1 MKSLICIRLK
11 GRHSSRVELKNVIRN
26 DGEASMKNL
35 RRQRVRRGAQG
46 WPQAQ
51 RIKDDSS
58 IGGQFAFS
66 MKVPVMSREATC

>member
-11 GRHSSRVELKNVIRN
+11 GRQSSRVELKNVIRN

-35 RRQRVRRGAQG
+35 RRQKVRRGEKG

-51 RIKDDSS
+51 RIKEDKS
-58 IGGQFAFS
+58 IGGQSAS
-66 MKVPVMSREATC
+66 LMKGPVMSREATC

>member
-11 GRHSSRVELKNVIRN
+11 GRHSSGVELEDVIRN

-35 RRQRVRRGAQG
+35 RRQRVRRDAKG

-51 RIKDDSS
+51 RIKEDSS
-58 IGGQFAFS
+58 IGGQFAS
-66 MKVPVMSREATC
+66 LMKVAVMSREAIC

>member
-1 MKSLICIRLK
+1 MKSLICICLK

-35 RRQRVRRGAQG
+35 RRQRVRRGAKG

-58 IGGQFAFS
+58 IGGQFAS
-66 MKVPVMSREATC
+66 LMKVAVMSREATS

>member
-1 MKSLICIRLK
+1 MKSLICICLK

-35 RRQRVRRGAQG
+35 RRQRVRRGAKG

-51 RIKDDSS
+51 RIKD
-58 IGGQFAFS
+58 IS
-66 MKVPVMSREATC
+66 MLVDTVLYNDCKVLISA

>member
-1 MKSLICIRLK
+1 LKSLICIRLK
-11 GRHSSRVELKNVIRN
+11 GRHSSGVELEDVIRN

-58 IGGQFAFS
+58 IGGQFAS
-66 MKVPVMSREATC
+66 LMKVAVMSREATC